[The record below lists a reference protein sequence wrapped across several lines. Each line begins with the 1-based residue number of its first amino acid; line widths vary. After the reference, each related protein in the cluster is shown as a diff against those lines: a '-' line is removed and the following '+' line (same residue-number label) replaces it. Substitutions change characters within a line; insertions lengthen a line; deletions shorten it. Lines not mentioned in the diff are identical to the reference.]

1 MDRYFSTMSSDVHL
15 QAQEQP
21 FVSKEHIVELLN
33 SEIERLTRARDLLVA
48 GGRMGSRSASYKP
61 GIRRRRPMSPETK
74 RKISEMMKKRWEQRR
89 RGR

>member
-1 MDRYFSTMSSDVHL
+1 L
-15 QAQEQP
+15 QSQEQP

-48 GGRMGSRSASYKP
+48 GVRLGTRSGSYRP
-61 GIRRRRPMSPETK
+61 GIRRRRPMSTETK